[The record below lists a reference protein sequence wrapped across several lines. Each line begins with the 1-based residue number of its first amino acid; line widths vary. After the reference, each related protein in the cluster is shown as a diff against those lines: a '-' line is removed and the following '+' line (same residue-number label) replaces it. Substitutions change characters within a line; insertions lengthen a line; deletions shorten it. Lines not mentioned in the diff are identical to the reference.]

1 MTERQHLKRIGLFAL
16 VAALGW
22 TALMAGFACWHAV
35 DTRSA
40 TSRIAT
46 AEARMALEKDLL
58 YRHWVASHGGVYVPV
73 SSTTPPN
80 PNLKHL
86 PERDITTPSG
96 RRLTLMNPAYMTR
109 QVFEYS
115 KLTRN
120 TRGHITSLHP
130 MHPDNMPDLW
140 EEQALKRFKESG
152 VKEVSSRELIDG
164 KSYLRLIIPFKVE
177 QHCLKCHAEEGYKTG
192 DLRGG
197 ISVSVP
203 LADLEAGG
211 KEQNTKVWIAVALIW
226 MLGLLVI
233 AWGRKRLVI
242 GRTAMEEV
250 NRLLT
255 VRVEEELAKS
265 RAKDAMLL
273 RQARY
278 GLMGEVLVNISHQ
291 WRQPLNNIGI
301 LVQEIAHSNRS
312 GMVSQEFV
320 DHSVRHV
327 MDLLKGLSK
336 TIDNFTNFYHPNQE
350 TRLIKPSQMI
360 IRAMEMVR
368 EAFEERGISITI
380 DLVSEGQIECR
391 PDDLAQSILNIL
403 NNARDA
409 IVSRKIEPGRIDIRV
424 EKTGEEEGAKTR
436 ITIADNGGGVP
447 EELLQRIFDPYVT
460 SKFQAQGVGLG
471 LYIVKQTIEGELGGT
486 VTFSNSAQGAEFVIE
501 L

>member
-1 MTERQHLKRIGLFAL
+1 
-16 VAALGW
+16 
-22 TALMAGFACWHAV
+22 MAGFVCWHAI
-35 DTRSA
+35 DTRRE
-40 TSRIAT
+40 TIRIAT

-58 YRHWVASHGGVYVPV
+58 YRHWVASHGGVYVPAN
-73 SSTTPPN
+73 SITPPN

-96 RRLTLMNPAYMTR
+96 RKLTLVNPAYMTR
-109 QVFEYS
+109 QVFEIA
-115 KLTRN
+115 KLNSGTK
-120 TRGHITSLHP
+120 GHITSLNP
-130 MHPDNMPDLW
+130 MHPANQPDKW
-140 EEQALKRFKESG
+140 EEQALRGFKNKAGES
-152 VKEVSSRELIDG
+152 VSSVELLDG
-164 KSYLRLIIPFKVE
+164 KRYLRLIIPFKVE
-177 QHCLKCHAEEGYKTG
+177 QPCLKCHASEGYKLG

-203 LADLEAGG
+203 MADLESGG
-211 KEQNTKVWIAVALIW
+211 NNQHLKLGITVAIIW
-226 MLGLLVI
+226 LMGLLVI

-255 VRVEEELAKS
+255 VKVEEELAKS

-301 LVQEIAHSNRS
+301 LVQELAYSTRS
-312 GMVSQEFV
+312 GMANQEFV

-350 TRLIKPSQMI
+350 TKLIKPSQMV

-380 DLVSEGQIECR
+380 DLISEGQVECR
-391 PDDLAQSILNIL
+391 PDDLAQSLLNIL

-409 IVSRKIEPGRIDIRV
+409 IISRKIEPGRIDIRV
-424 EKTGEEEGAKTR
+424 EKAGEPGSGKTR

-447 EELLQRIFDPYVT
+447 EELLQRLFDPYAT

-486 VTFSNSAQGAEFVIE
+486 VTFRNTDQGAEFVIE

>member
-1 MTERQHLKRIGLFAL
+1 MTERQHLKMIGLFAL
-16 VAALGW
+16 LAGLAW
-22 TALMAGFACWHAV
+22 TAMMAGFVCWHIY
-35 DTRSA
+35 D
-40 TSRIAT
+40 TSRDIIRIAK

-58 YRHWVASHGGVYVPV
+58 YRRWVASHGGVYVPA
-73 SSTTPPN
+73 SSVTPPN

-96 RRLTLMNPAYMTR
+96 RKLTLVNPAYMTR
-109 QVFEYS
+109 QVFEIA
-115 KLTRN
+115 KLNNGTK
-120 TRGHITSLHP
+120 GHITSLHP
-130 MHPDNMPDLW
+130 MHPANQPDEW
-140 EEQALKRFKESG
+140 EEQALRSFSSNAVES
-152 VKEVSSRELIDG
+152 VSSLALLDG
-164 KSYLRLIIPFKVE
+164 KRYLRLIIPFKVE
-177 QHCLKCHAEEGYKTG
+177 QSCIKCHAAEGYKIG

-203 LADLEAGG
+203 MAELEFGG
-211 KEQNTKVWIAVALIW
+211 RRQNIKLGVTATVIWI
-226 MLGLLVI
+226 MGLFVI
-233 AWGRKRLVI
+233 AWGRKRLVM

-255 VRVEEELAKS
+255 VKVEEELAKS

-301 LVQEIAHSNRS
+301 LVQEVAHSSRS
-312 GMVSQEFV
+312 GTASQEYV

-350 TRLIKPSQMI
+350 VRLIKPSQMI

-368 EAFEERGISITI
+368 EAFEERGITITI

-391 PDDLAQSILNIL
+391 PDDLAQSLLNIL

-424 EKTGEEEGAKTR
+424 EKTGEEPDAKTR

-447 EELLQRIFDPYVT
+447 EELQQRIFDPYVT

-471 LYIVKQTIEGELGGT
+471 LFIVKQTIEGELGGT
-486 VTFSNSAQGAEFVIE
+486 VKFRNTDQGAEFVIE